1 MMIPCIAAV
10 LTRFKTDWAAQLHP
24 DAIKAACQEAGYT
37 AWRERV
43 LTPVTTIQL
52 FLLQMLH
59 GNTACSICR
68 TCRAYGSARRP
79 TAKPARNSP
88 SPSSDSC

>member
-1 MMIPCIAAV
+1 MLVFPS
-10 LTRFKTDWAAQLHP
+10 LSP

-52 FLLQMLH
+52 CL
-59 GNTACSICR
+59 
-68 TCRAYGSARRP
+68 
-79 TAKPARNSP
+79 
-88 SPSSDSC
+88 